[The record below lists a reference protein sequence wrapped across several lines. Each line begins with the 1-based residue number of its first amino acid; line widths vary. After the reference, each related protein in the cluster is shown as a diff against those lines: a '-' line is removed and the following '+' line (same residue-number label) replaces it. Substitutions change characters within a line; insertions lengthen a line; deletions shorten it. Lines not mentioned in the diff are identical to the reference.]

1 MSRYVKYI
9 WLRLKKVWNKLRSHK
24 RSRSLIQTPDP
35 DLKGVDPDLWND
47 IYIIYGRVDVWSNDV
62 TCFLGFPALR
72 LFTLPSSQATN
83 YCKATRSQAATVAR
97 PTCQAVKLPSGHC
110 CKARLPS
117 SQAVHLLPA
126 HLVFLFLS
134 PSIQAATYTKT
145 YIGPIL

>member
-1 MSRYVKYI
+1 MSSTYGCG
-9 WLRLKKVWNKLRSHK
+9 SK
-24 RSRSLIQTPDP
+24 RSGISSGPTN
-35 DLKGVDPDLWND
+35 DPDLWSRPPIQTLRELIQTFGMIY